1 MMRSNSD
8 FLYWTSSSPQMRM
21 LRSTPLNTDAG
32 AFSRVL
38 ASSYVSPATSSTHL
52 QVQTTKLDAM
62 VEEKKSVRAPKKF
75 MAGFLAH
82 WQIVASAVLLGAGVT
97 GLAATYEDYCGMTDL
112 AYAPAEV
119 RDELQRAS
127 EESGVRTGVL
137 ASQLETESHWRVGVA
152 SHAGAQGLAQFTPE
166 TWEMWG
172 QGGKITDPEDSI
184 KAQGH
189 YLAYLRERL
198 APLADSEDEL
208 VDLML
213 AGYNA
218 GPGAVEHYKGIPPY
232 GETQEYVKKID
243 ALASSKYKV
252 TCDPDPQFSQA
263 QISYPVTND

>member
-1 MMRSNSD
+1 MTFRSI
-8 FLYWTSSSPQMRM
+8 
-21 LRSTPLNTDAG
+21 
-32 AFSRVL
+32 L
-38 ASSYVSPATSSTHL
+38 APSYVSRATSSTHL
-52 QVQTTKLDAM
+52 QVQATKLDAM

-75 MAGFLAH
+75 LAGFLAH

-97 GLAATYEDYCGMTDL
+97 GLAVTYEDYCGMTDL

-119 RDELQRAS
+119 RDDLQRAS

-166 TWEMWG
+166 TWELWG
-172 QGGKITDPEDSI
+172 QGSEITNPEDSI

-189 YLAYLRERL
+189 YLAYLRDRL

-243 ALASSKYKV
+243 ALANSKFKV
-252 TCDPDPQFSQA
+252 TCDPEPQFKQA
-263 QISYPVTND
+263 QISYPATKD